1 MFVYLLLNLRGDMVY
16 LTCDKCNEEFPMALK
31 GCPSCTDIG
40 KKAKNKF
47 IESEKNTS
55 KGKYSEF
62 DQYHKKTE
70 SKSIFTFRNILSF
83 ILITFAIVR
92 IIIRLNK

>member
-1 MFVYLLLNLRGDMVY
+1 MVY

-31 GCPSCTDIG
+31 GCPSCTEIG

-47 IESEKNTS
+47 NESDKISSKEK
-55 KGKYSEF
+55 YAEF
-62 DQYHKKTE
+62 DEYHKKTE
-70 SKSIFTFRNILSF
+70 SNSIFTLRNIISF

-92 IIIRLNK
+92 LIIRLNK